1 MRTAAALLVLDLLL
15 FLNPAVVAAAP
26 PAARMDLAVLLWE
39 SAGAVPF
46 AAGGAFSDVARND
59 DGATA
64 AAWCREAGLLL
75 GTGDGRFSPDR
86 PLTREEL
93 AVALRRYARILGR
106 DTFLPAGAAE
116 CNDYA
121 DISPW
126 ADDSLY
132 WAAGIG
138 LLAWG
143 ADGRPE
149 PQGTLSPEELEQ
161 ALARFFDRPVP
172 AVPYL
177 LEHW

>member
-1 MRTAAALLVLDLLL
+1 MRTAAALLVLVLLL

-126 ADDSLY
+126 EDDSLY
-132 WAAGIG
+132 WACDAGVLNWSEG
-138 LLAWG
+138 
-143 ADGRPE
+143 GRLDPG
-149 PQGTLSPEELEQ
+149 GTLTLAQLQAVLEDF
-161 ALARFFDRPVP
+161 LAR
-172 AVPYL
+172 
-177 LEHW
+177 

>member
-1 MRTAAALLVLDLLL
+1 MRTAAALLVLVLLL

-93 AVALRRYARILGR
+93 AVTLRRYARILGR

-132 WAAGIG
+132 WATDTG
-138 LLAWG
+138 LILWAEG
-143 ADGRPE
+143 GLMA
-149 PQGTLSPEELEQ
+149 PQGTLTAEEVSGIFT
-161 ALARFFDRPVP
+161 RFFF
-172 AVPYL
+172 
-177 LEHW
+177 

>member
-1 MRTAAALLVLDLLL
+1 MRTAAALLVLVLLL

-121 DISPW
+121 DIGGKTYIINYLDLAPELTQ
-126 ADDSLY
+126 SL
-132 WAAGIG
+132 AAFREGVN
-138 LLAWG
+138 ATG
-143 ADGRPE
+143 AK
-149 PQGTLSPEELEQ
+149 T
-161 ALARFFDRPVP
+161 VP
-172 AVPYL
+172 K
-177 LEHW
+177 E

>member
-1 MRTAAALLVLDLLL
+1 MRTAAALLVLVLLL

-132 WAAGIG
+132 WACDAGVLNWSEG
-138 LLAWG
+138 GRLAPG
-143 ADGRPE
+143 GPRILA
-149 PQGTLSPEELEQ
+149 QLQAVLEDF
-161 ALARFFDRPVP
+161 LAR
-172 AVPYL
+172 
-177 LEHW
+177 

>member
-1 MRTAAALLVLDLLL
+1 MRTAAALLVLVLLL

-46 AAGGAFSDVARND
+46 A
-59 DGATA
+59 
-64 AAWCREAGLLL
+64 
-75 GTGDGRFSPDR
+75 GDGRFSPDR

-172 AVPYL
+172 AIPYL